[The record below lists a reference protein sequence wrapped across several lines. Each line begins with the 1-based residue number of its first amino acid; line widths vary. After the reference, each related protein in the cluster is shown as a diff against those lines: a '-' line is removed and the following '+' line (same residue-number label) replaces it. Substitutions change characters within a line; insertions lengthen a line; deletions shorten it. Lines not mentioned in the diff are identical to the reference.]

1 MAERLQK
8 LLARAGVDSRRKSEE
23 YIVQGRVTV
32 NGEVI
37 TKLGTKV
44 EPGADIRL
52 DGERIRATTP
62 LYMAVN
68 KPRGVVCSNRSEQGR
83 PPVTDLVPHVAQ
95 RLFCVGRLDADSC
108 GLVLLTN
115 DGELTER
122 LTHPRFEVPKVYEV
136 TVRGAIT
143 DEVAR
148 RLRRGV
154 HLAEGRVRCDRLTVK
169 RAGKKS
175 STLEIEI
182 HQGINREIRR
192 VLAKVGLPVSELK
205 RIAIGPLRLGKLKPG
220 QHRKLTQSEVQ
231 KLHLASNGSEVKRS
245 SRRRPKTTKT
255 PTRAKTRTRA
265 RTRPTRRK

>member
-1 MAERLQK
+1 MSERLQK

-44 EPGADIRL
+44 EPDADIRL
-52 DGERIRATTP
+52 DGERIRTTTP

-68 KPRGVVCSNRSEQGR
+68 KPRGFVCSSRSEQGR
-83 PPVTDLVPHVAQ
+83 PPVMDLVPHVAQ
-95 RLFCVGRLDADSC
+95 RLFCVGRLDVDSC

-122 LTHPRFEVPKVYEV
+122 LTHPRFEVPKIYEV
-136 TVRGAIT
+136 TVRGTIT

-148 RLRRGV
+148 QLRRGV
-154 HLAEGRVRCDRLTVK
+154 RLAEGRVRCDRLAVK
-169 RAGKKS
+169 RAGKTS
-175 STLEIEI
+175 STLIIEI

-192 VLAKVGLPVSELK
+192 VMAKVGLPVSELK

-231 KLHLASNGSEVKRS
+231 KLHLASSEKEVKRS
-245 SRRRPKTTKT
+245 SRRRPKTPKAS
-255 PTRAKTRTRA
+255 TRTRTRTRA
-265 RTRPTRRK
+265 KTRPTRRK